1 MPQSLTNSLTYSPS
15 FTYMHAYIHTYT
27 HTYIRTYTHT
37 YIHIYLSA
45 STYLFIHAC
54 VWLTSRL
61 PHTMQKVRTC
71 TIDVQN
77 MSTSAATQI
86 SDLVCAYACTR
97 QKYVGLLIHTVVTQ
111 IAERERETFGVIRGE
126 TYAFSRSSKCPYE
139 QRGGPCGRGVS
150 QPPHVPGKKRAF

>member
-1 MPQSLTNSLTYSPS
+1 MDGHLLACLSHSLTHSLTHLVLHIC
-15 FTYMHAYIHTYT
+15 MHTYIHTHIHTYVHTRT
-27 HTYIRTYTHT
+27 HTYI
-37 YIHIYLSA
+37 
-45 STYLFIHAC
+45 STYLPLLIYSYMH
-54 VWLTSRL
+54 
-61 PHTMQKVRTC
+61 
-71 TIDVQN
+71 VQN

-126 TYAFSRSSKCPYE
+126 TSAFSRSSKCPYE